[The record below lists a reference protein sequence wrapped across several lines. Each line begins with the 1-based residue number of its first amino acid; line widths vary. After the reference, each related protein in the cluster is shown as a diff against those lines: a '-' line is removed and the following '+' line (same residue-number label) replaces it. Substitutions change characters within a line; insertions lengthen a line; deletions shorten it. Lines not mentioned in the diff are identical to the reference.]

1 MSCCSSTPAPRRRAS
16 PSPRAPPR
24 KSPGR
29 GSGPAAQ
36 AGRWP
41 CPWTW
46 PRPGRLL
53 QPRHVRAP
61 RTEVD
66 FTILVGHGRTGSQ
79 FSSYW
84 VLSLVCQVGLL
95 WPGVLTSN
103 GVASAAGENTG
114 FWSQGCCV
122 GASTEGVGASESQ
135 QSPAS
140 GARTLSPSSLMH
152 FPALWL
158 TSCVLLAKLFDLS
171 VPVSS
176 FVKSE

>member
-1 MSCCSSTPAPRRRAS
+1 MLHPVSLQAAGRGPQRRPAPGRVPGLGLGQVAS
-16 PSPRAPPR
+16 CSLGMSEHLA
-24 KSPGR
+24 
-29 GSGPAAQ
+29 
-36 AGRWP
+36 
-41 CPWTW
+41 
-46 PRPGRLL
+46 
-53 QPRHVRAP
+53 H
-61 RTEVD
+61 EVD

-95 WPGVLTSN
+95 WSGVLTSN
-103 GVASAAGENTG
+103 GVASTAGENTG

-122 GASTEGVGASESQ
+122 GASTEGVGASES
-135 QSPAS
+135 
-140 GARTLSPSSLMH
+140 PSSPMH